1 MVISRCK
8 IILLV
13 LIVLFLLSFSI
24 ININA
29 APTFKYEWTNTK
41 IDIPLGE
48 TVDKYKYYPKAILYK
63 DNMALGDAQI
73 SYDTE
78 GAWLYYFKNINT
90 NKPGV
95 YKVWYKAFESKYS
108 PGTCINYKSLITF
121 NVIDE
126 EPPKLDIINKNIN
139 VRRGSSISLDDNINV
154 TDNCDGVRYVITADI
169 DFNKIGNYEVLVSA
183 IDKSGN
189 RVSDN
194 FNVTVYETEKP
205 IVTYLGNG
213 IIKIPLKGDFNIR
226 EYFKATDVVDGDITN
241 KIIFPRIYND
251 RLGLFDYE
259 LEVENNSGLKTIFPF
274 QVEIID
280 DVIPKINL
288 STHNVILDYKEDFN
302 TYDFTRY
309 IRSITDNN
317 EINYDNLEIKHNITN
332 KIGNYIVNYSYTD
345 GNFIAYETLDVS
357 LVSHDAPIIEVS
369 DILVNT
375 KENVDLMNFINV
387 IDPSD
392 KNILSSV
399 VIDDSNV
406 TYEKEGTYYAS
417 VFCMN
422 SSGLSQ
428 EKRFK
433 IVVDNNSIINS
444 DNLILFIVI
453 GALGFLLIGIII
465 FGVIFYLKIRKRIVE

>member
-1 MVISRCK
+1 MVISRFK
-8 IILLV
+8 LFLTII
-13 LIVLFLLSFSI
+13 IILFLLSFSI
-24 ININA
+24 INIHA
-29 APTFKYEWTNTK
+29 APTFRYEWTNTK

-48 TVDKYKYYPKAILYK
+48 TVDKYKYYPKAILFK
-63 DNMALGDAQI
+63 DNVALGDAQI

-126 EPPKLDIINKNIN
+126 EPPKLDIINKNIS

-154 TDNCDGVRYVITADI
+154 IDNCEGVRYVITADI

-205 IVTYLGNG
+205 IVSYLGNG
-213 IIKIPLKGDFNIR
+213 VIKIPLNGDYNIR

-251 RLGLFDYE
+251 RLGFFDYE
-259 LEVENNSGLKTIFPF
+259 LEVENNSGLKTTYPF

-280 DVIPKINL
+280 DVVPQINL
-288 STHNVILDYKEDFN
+288 STHNVILDYKEDFS
-302 TYDFTRY
+302 TYDFSRY
-309 IRSITDNN
+309 VRSITDNS
-317 EINYDNLEIKHNITN
+317 EINYDNLEIKHNIKN
-332 KIGNYIVNYSYTD
+332 KIGSYIVNYSYND

-357 LVSHDAPIIEVS
+357 LVSHDAPVIEVS

-375 KENVDLMNFINV
+375 KENVDLMNFISV
-387 IDPSD
+387 TDPSD

-433 IVVDNNSIINS
+433 IVVDNDSIINS
-444 DNLILFIVI
+444 DNLVLFIVI
-453 GALGFLLIGIII
+453 GVLGFLLIAVLVSGSIIYI
-465 FGVIFYLKIRKRIVE
+465 KIRKRLFN

>member
-13 LIVLFLLSFSI
+13 LIVLFLLSFGI

-317 EINYDNLEIKHNITN
+317 EINYDNLEIKHNITD
-332 KIGNYIVNYSYTD
+332 KIGSYIVNYSYTD

-444 DNLILFIVI
+444 DNLVFFIVI
-453 GALGFLLIGIII
+453 GVLGFLLIGIII
-465 FGVIFYLKIRKRIVE
+465 LGVIFYLKIRKRIIE